1 MAPTKKTLIV
11 LVVGSALLASYVAA
25 GPFIAIH
32 RIKSAVV
39 HHDSEALASNVA
51 FPELRENLK
60 EQFNAILLRKASTE
74 LQGNPFAGLGMLFV
88 SKMVDTLVDSS
99 VTPSGLAALMSGKSP
114 EQSRDSRPS
123 SSDSRLLP
131 NARYTYDS
139 ISKFSAWVRA
149 KDGRELR
156 IVFTRYD
163 LSWKLSNILLPADLF
178 SGAQAAASS
187 TAPSPD
193 SISADAPTPA
203 TDSAS
208 SCLKIQTFDSS
219 VLSRND
225 VFTEVAWKADLQNT
239 CSRDFNAKVKFVL
252 YDKDD
257 FELDTDSQ
265 TLVVPASGIGKARG
279 KMLVSPPAKAAR
291 MAKQGATFSAY

>member
-1 MAPTKKTLIV
+1 
-11 LVVGSALLASYVAA
+11 
-25 GPFIAIH
+25 
-32 RIKSAVV
+32 
-39 HHDSEALASNVA
+39 
-51 FPELRENLK
+51 
-60 EQFNAILLRKASTE
+60 
-74 LQGNPFAGLGMLFV
+74 MLFV

-114 EQSRDSRPS
+114 EQSGDSQPS

-131 NARYTYDS
+131 DARYTYDS

-149 KDGRELR
+149 EDGRELR

-163 LSWKLSNILLPADLF
+163 LLWKLSNILLSADLF

-193 SISADAPTPA
+193 SISADAPAPA

-225 VFTEVAWKADLQNT
+225 VFTELAWKADLQNT
-239 CSRDFNAKVKFVL
+239 CSRDFNALNPGSMSPNAHPLEFSPRERL
-252 YDKDD
+252 
-257 FELDTDSQ
+257 
-265 TLVVPASGIGKARG
+265 RG
-279 KMLVSPPAKAAR
+279 P
-291 MAKQGATFSAY
+291 GC